1 MKKLPYILR
10 FLLPPLKEFSPT
22 AATGDI
28 LAYVR
33 ERVVIL
39 LIRACIMLGF
49 PAVLIGSIAAW
60 QSQNWFSIIIGN
72 IAYFTVVLMG
82 LNKRVHYRTQSY
94 ALVGVA
100 YLYLFGHLYTEL
112 SVFTLVPLFSFVVMT
127 TLLLGRRGGLTA
139 LLISLFSILIMNVRF
154 NAGATEPTAGL
165 EPFSSS
171 FWQIAAI
178 YVDWSFYTGI
188 FLLVIWYFFD
198 GFAIAWKRETEALSL
213 LAAERNRLTEAFARE
228 QKLLEEL
235 NQAHEREIELSRMKS
250 QIITTVS
257 HEFRTPLTVIS
268 NSVELLTRFA
278 DSFDEAKQQ
287 TIHKR
292 IDDSIDYLTE
302 LLRDAS
308 LVNKAYSQGFQANI
322 DSIPFNALSQR
333 LKKDLLHKTHDP
345 QNVSFEYD
353 EADDTAVCLD
363 YDFTY
368 RSIHIFLTNA
378 LQYSP
383 KASPI
388 TVKLQHNDQLTI
400 SVTDAGIG
408 ITPEETGQIWELFYR
423 ADNALDKQ
431 GMGLGLYLAK
441 RLAQAMDG
449 TVTAVSPGLNQGS
462 TFTLYIP
469 QQKLLSSA

>member
-1 MKKLPYILR
+1 MKKLSYILR
-10 FLLPPLKEFSPT
+10 FLLPPLKKFPPT

-28 LAYVR
+28 LAHVR

-39 LIRACIMLGF
+39 LIRACIVLGF

-60 QSQNWFSIIIGN
+60 QEQNWFSIIPGTT
-72 IAYFTVVLMG
+72 AYAAVVFLS
-82 LNKRVHYRTQSY
+82 LNRRVHYRTLSY
-94 ALVGVA
+94 VMVVLA
-100 YLYLFGHLYTEL
+100 YLYLFVHLYTEL

-139 LLISLFSILIMNVRF
+139 LFISLFSILVMHLRF
-154 NAGATEPTAGL
+154 NVGATEPITGL

-171 FWQIAAI
+171 IWQIAAI
-178 YVDWSFYTGI
+178 YVDWLFYTGI

-213 LAAERNRLTEAFARE
+213 LDAERNRLNSAFARE
-228 QKLLEEL
+228 QKLVEEL

-278 DSFDEAKQQ
+278 DSFDAEKQQ
-287 TIHKR
+287 AIHKR
-292 IDDSIDYLTE
+292 IDDSIEYLTE

-308 LVNKAYSQGFQANI
+308 LVNKAYSQGFQASM
-322 DSIPFNALSQR
+322 DSIPFNALARR
-333 LKKDLLHKTHDP
+333 LKKDLLHKIHEP
-345 QNVSFEYD
+345 QNVSFAY
-353 EADDTAVCLD
+353 DDTDDTVVCLD

-368 RSIHIFLTNA
+368 RSVGIFLTNA

-383 KASPI
+383 EASPI
-388 TVKLQHNDQLTI
+388 TIKLQRNDHVEIT
-400 SVTDAGIG
+400 VTDTGMG
-408 ITPEETGQIWELFYR
+408 ITAEETEQIWELFYR
-423 ADNALDKQ
+423 ADNALEKQ

-441 RLAQAMDG
+441 RLAQAMNG

-462 TFTLYIP
+462 TFALHIP
-469 QQKLLSSA
+469 QQESPNLT